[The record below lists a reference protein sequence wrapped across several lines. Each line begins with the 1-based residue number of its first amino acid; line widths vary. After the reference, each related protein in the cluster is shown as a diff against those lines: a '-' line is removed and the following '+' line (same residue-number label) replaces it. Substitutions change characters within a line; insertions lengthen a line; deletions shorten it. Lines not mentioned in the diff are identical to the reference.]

1 VHQIAFAGLGR
12 MGLPMCAAL
21 VRAGYPVTVFNRTLA
36 RAEEAAV
43 TCQAT
48 WPDTPAQAAATANV
62 LITMLP
68 GPAR

>member
-1 VHQIAFAGLGR
+1 
-12 MGLPMCAAL
+12 MCAAL